1 MFKQG
6 IVEKFKINDKKVVF
20 RYPIAKENIADL
32 LALINSL
39 IEERAMISLQKK
51 VTPNEEKAWLIN
63 NLKEIKKKEKV
74 LFLVEVD
81 GKIMGNAEVKTGKD
95 ATKHVG
101 NLGILLRKEIRGQGI
116 GKKLLK
122 TIIREAEK
130 ALKVKIITLSVFS
143 TNKVAKG
150 VYRKVGFKEV
160 GKIKKGIN
168 HYGKF
173 LDDVVMAKYL

>member
-1 MFKQG
+1 M
-6 IVEKFKINDKKVVF
+6 EKFKINGKKVIF

-32 LALINSL
+32 LAFINSL

-51 VTPNEEKAWLIN
+51 VTPKEERAWLID

-101 NLGILLRKEIRGQGI
+101 KLGISLRKEIRGRGI
-116 GKKLLK
+116 GKKLLEN
-122 TIIREAEK
+122 IIKETK
-130 ALKVKIITLSVFS
+130 NILGVKIIILEVFS
-143 TNKVAKG
+143 ANKVARHM
-150 VYRKVGFKEV
+150 YRKLGFKEV
-160 GKIKKGIN
+160 GKIRKGVN
-168 HYGKF
+168 YYGKF
-173 LDDVVMAKYL
+173 LDDIIMAKYL